1 MNRRAHHI
9 VLAGLCLL
17 LMGLPVVARG
27 MPADSL
33 PGLTGARWHDAPARP
48 HTVIGENYWKPNG
61 TAISEAGGVLGTP
74 AITTD
79 GASGAILVWSDCRT
93 ADDCDIFAQ
102 RVGAEGM
109 VQWAANGI
117 PLATAPGNQ
126 VDPHI
131 VADDAGGAIVAWTDD
146 RSPAATAVFA
156 QRVAADGSLLW
167 ASTGL
172 TITHGLG
179 DRVLGGLV
187 ADASGGA
194 YVLWEQVSANDALNS
209 DLFAQRLAAD
219 GALLWSTPV
228 TITTAP
234 GEQYGLQATADG
246 SGGVIVTWGDLRE
259 PLDPNV
265 YAQRITASGVALW
278 TPNGEPVSV
287 DPGRQSPPAQVV
299 ADGAGSALVVWQ
311 DFRLNTRR
319 SDVFMQRMSA
329 TGQRAWADD
338 RAVIASQGLSEAATA
353 LIADGAGGAIVLAN
367 ALPEV
372 VSDTDVLAQRVSPA
386 GQLLWGDAPV
396 NVTPWADRQLD
407 AVGVADGLGGAY
419 VAWTDQN
426 SDFPTLDVWAQHLG
440 ADGAPLW
447 AGHGVQAV
455 ALAQDQKNLAAVSDG
470 QFGLIVGWQDGR
482 NDPDSP
488 DLYAQRVGDRIYR
501 YALPLIRR

>member
-1 MNRRAHHI
+1 
-9 VLAGLCLL
+9 
-17 LMGLPVVARG
+17 
-27 MPADSL
+27 
-33 PGLTGARWHDAPARP
+33 
-48 HTVIGENYWKPNG
+48 
-61 TAISEAGGVLGTP
+61 LGTP
-74 AITTD
+74 AITSD
-79 GASGAILVWSDCRT
+79 GASGAILAWSDCRT

-109 VQWAANGI
+109 VQWAATGI

-126 VDPHI
+126 VDPYI
-131 VADDAGGAIVAWTDD
+131 VADSTGGAIVAWTDD
-146 RSPAATAVFA
+146 RTPTATAVFA
-156 QRVAADGSLLW
+156 QRVAADGSVLW

-172 TITHGLG
+172 TITTGLG

-187 ADASGGA
+187 ADAGGGA
-194 YVLWEQVSANDALNS
+194 FVLWEQVSASDALNS

-219 GALLWSTPV
+219 GTLLWSTPV
-228 TITTAP
+228 TITAAP

-246 SGGVIVTWGDLRE
+246 SGGLIVTWGDLRE

-265 YAQRITASGVALW
+265 YAQRITPSGAALW

-287 DPGRQSPPAQVV
+287 DPGRQSPPAQLVT
-299 ADGAGSALVVWQ
+299 DGAGGALVVWQ

-319 SDVFMQRMSA
+319 SDVFMQQMSA
-329 TGQRAWADD
+329 TGQRAWGDD

-372 VSDTDVLAQRVSPA
+372 VSDTDVFAQRVSPS
-386 GQLLWGDAPV
+386 GQLLWGGVPV

-407 AVGVADGLGGAY
+407 AVGAADGLGGAY

-426 SDFPTLDVWAQHLG
+426 SDFPTVDVWAQHLG
-440 ADGAPLW
+440 ANGAPLW
-447 AGHGVQAV
+447 AGNGVSAV
-455 ALAQDQKNLAAVSDG
+455 AIAQDQKNLAAVSDG

-482 NDPDSP
+482 SDPDSP

-501 YALPLIRR
+501 CALPLIRR